1 MTFFVFTTII
11 KIKSKGDDILAKK
24 PKLKWQAEAKAELE
38 TRGMTYTELGE
49 AIGVSYFMVN
59 QAMCKDCLPG
69 TKKKICEYLGIA
81 ED

>member
-1 MTFFVFTTII
+1 M
-11 KIKSKGDDILAKK
+11 KAKGDDILAKK
-24 PKLKWQAEAKAELE
+24 PKLKWQVEAKAELE

-69 TKKKICEYLGIA
+69 TKKKICDYLGIA
-81 ED
+81 EE